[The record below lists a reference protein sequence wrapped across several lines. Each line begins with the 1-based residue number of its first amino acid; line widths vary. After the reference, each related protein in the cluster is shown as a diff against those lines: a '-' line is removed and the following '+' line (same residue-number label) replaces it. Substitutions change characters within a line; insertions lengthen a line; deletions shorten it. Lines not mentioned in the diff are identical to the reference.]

1 MKNSFFQRTLDQVIV
16 DRSPRHWQEKSEFF
30 PVSQQIGDRL
40 AQTVVR
46 FDFPFLE
53 QGIRPRTRRFQHELA
68 LGRETRVT
76 PNGAER
82 VSLEIL
88 RTRMA
93 TRLVSRFPIMASMTA
108 CIALAAVWS
117 GAICRAQTAPANTEP
132 PLRNFQMVDQ
142 GVYRGAEPTAE
153 GFRQLAR
160 MGIHTV
166 LDLRAEGGRATLEG
180 KLVRSLGMQYV
191 NVPLAGYQAPTQQQ
205 ITTALGILQDST
217 LAPVVVHCRR
227 GADRTGTIVALYRI
241 VHDHWTNQQ
250 ALDEARRM
258 RMASRET
265 LMEQLILQ
273 YHP

>member
-1 MKNSFFQRTLDQVIV
+1 
-16 DRSPRHWQEKSEFF
+16 
-30 PVSQQIGDRL
+30 
-40 AQTVVR
+40 
-46 FDFPFLE
+46 
-53 QGIRPRTRRFQHELA
+53 
-68 LGRETRVT
+68 
-76 PNGAER
+76 
-82 VSLEIL
+82 
-88 RTRMA
+88 
-93 TRLVSRFPIMASMTA
+93 
-108 CIALAAVWS
+108 
-117 GAICRAQTAPANTEP
+117 
-132 PLRNFQMVDQ
+132 
-142 GVYRGAEPTAE
+142 
-153 GFRQLAR
+153 

-273 YHP
+273 YHPQPSYDQGLRERNAWNERESARLLPGENRCRY